1 MKLPK
6 AKKLPSGNWRIQIAV
21 NGKRYS
27 ITDPDPKVVKQIIA
41 PGIAPEKK
49 RSHCKLFAS
58 NDFHFDSSPPE
69 RIEKTNQ

>member
-1 MKLPK
+1 MQLPK

-21 NGKRYS
+21 DGKRYS

-49 RSHCKLFAS
+49 KKSL
-58 NDFHFDSSPPE
+58 
-69 RIEKTNQ
+69 